1 MKLAQLVKEEVPIL
15 EYAQY
20 RGLTPK
26 KVGPCEYTLKEH
38 DSIRINTV
46 DNTCYRHATGEGGS
60 IIDFVMILE
69 HIDGNWCGDRRALG
83 ILRDYLHGRKPYL
96 TPTTSGAKEKAPPPE
111 KKPFVL
117 PPAVA
122 GRYNRVFAYLCKTRG
137 IDKDIVTEFIH
148 QNILY
153 EDTFHNCVF
162 VGYDKDNN
170 PAYATRRGTLTDKSF
185 KGEVANSQKIGIYID
200 NGSPKLWIDEAI
212 IDCMSVMTLLQLN
225 GLDYKAYNYLSLGC
239 LSDRALQYWLPYI
252 HAETLIWGLDND
264 YNAVYKD
271 TGLPAPNHGQIKAA
285 LYQKK
290 YAALGYHSIVKIPTA
305 KDFNDDLKRIRG
317 IS

>member
-1 MKLAQLVKEEVPIL
+1 MKLAQLVKREIPIL

-26 KVGPCEYTLKEH
+26 QVGLSEYTVKEH
-38 DSIRINTV
+38 DSLRINNA

-69 HIDGNWCGDRRALG
+69 HIDGNWCDDRRALS
-83 ILRDYLHGRKPYL
+83 ILRDYLRNRKPYL
-96 TPTTSGAKEKAPPPE
+96 SVSTASTKENALPPV
-111 KKPFVL
+111 KKPFTL
-117 PPAVA
+117 PPATK

-137 IDKDIVTEFIH
+137 IDKEVVAEFIH
-148 QNILY
+148 QNMLY

-162 VGYDKDNN
+162 VGYDRDNN
-170 PAYATRRGTLTDKSF
+170 PAYATKRGTLTGKAF
-185 KGEVANSQKIGIYID
+185 KGEVEGSQKIGIYID

-212 IDCMSVMTLLQLN
+212 IDCMSVMTLLRLN

-239 LSDRALQYWLPYI
+239 LSDRALQYWLPII
-252 HAETLIWGLDND
+252 HVQTLIWGLDND
-264 YNAVYKD
+264 CNAVNKS

-285 LYQKK
+285 LYKEK
-290 YAALGYHSIVKIPTA
+290 YAALGFHSIIKTPTL
-305 KDFNDDLKRIRG
+305 KDFNADLLHIRG
-317 IS
+317 F